1 MGWEILERTWDQRYP
16 TPWREHGTRD
26 TLNPPV
32 NRLTDACENI
42 IFPQLRWRAV
52 ISWRL
57 GFLYINFTDNRYGN
71 CILCTKLQWN
81 IKVSEIRTA
90 LQAGR
95 EREKWHW
102 HLLIPSVPGN
112 RGTSSGVSF
121 RHGRCTRNLSH
132 GFDLVHRMI
141 PSLWFGPLSNPKKK
155 SWFEKYVETVI
166 SRNKKR
172 SVSPLF

>member
-1 MGWEILERTWDQRYP
+1 MSTRRHLKALGMFLVIHPKTESNKSDQERNLFSGRTFDLVQNCTSTSR
-16 TPWREHGTRD
+16 TTVM
-26 TLNPPV
+26 TV
-32 NRLTDACENI
+32 A
-42 IFPQLRWRAV
+42 
-52 ISWRL
+52 IS
-57 GFLYINFTDNRYGN
+57 
-71 CILCTKLQWN
+71 CTKIHGN
-81 IKVSEIRTA
+81 IKVTEIRTT
-90 LQAGR
+90 LQTGR

-121 RHGRCTRNLSH
+121 RHGRCTRNLSRD
-132 GFDLVHRMI
+132 FDLVHRMI

-155 SWFEKYVETVI
+155 SWFEKYLETVI